1 MVQDKSKAT
10 NTDTDSKTEAEV
22 AKVSEKKFNFTR
34 DGVVVTAKDR
44 KEAEKK
50 LKESKKEEAK

>member
-1 MVQDKSKAT
+1 MAQDKSKAT

-22 AKVSEKKFNFTR
+22 TSPKGKTFNFTR
-34 DGVVVTAKDR
+34 EGVVVTAKDR

-50 LKESKKEEAK
+50 LKELKKEEAK